1 MTSFIS
7 SRPRARPAHTQG
19 TTRCAY
25 TPDGTRL
32 VTVGSNNLIRL
43 YKTGFDGEPDNI
55 DDCQEQ
61 NLAVSAG
68 NTFFVAGA
76 EDGTVSYYTLAATP
90 FATSMF
96 DKFLLRTSLPV
107 RDVAISPDNKW
118 CAVASDEL
126 TVKLVGIQD
135 NTQLLTLKEHGKPT
149 KHLSFDPKGS
159 MLALSCTD
167 GVVYVYSLTAD
178 HPELMRKVDGVIGRM
193 ETESEASCKVAWH
206 PDGRAFAVPTPT
218 REVQVVSKNDWEKQ
232 RAFSKGHDG
241 DITAVAWSPNGAL
254 LATAGKD
261 KKLLIWST
269 KDQTV
274 LARYEYPNV
283 VDIAWHPTKNLA
295 SFTTSDG
302 EVFICDE
309 FVSEQFVSL
318 LRLPRQPAPFIHDP
332 LADIGANNRR
342 PESNGAALPS
352 RPRRGSL
359 DSLDDLL
366 DDDNF
371 GDENDGF
378 AGDDDGFV
386 VDDDGAGYT
395 LNASRKRSADDDPLG
410 QRPNKR
416 GNFVQPQ
423 LHRAFQPGA
432 TPWRGNRKYL
442 CLNLIGFI
450 WTVDQDSHH
459 TVTVEFYDHEFHRD
473 FHFTDTFLY
482 DQACLNDK
490 GALFSCPPKDDAPA
504 VLFYRPHETWTQRT
518 DWRIQLPK
526 GEAVLAMSLSDRFI
540 TVTTTGNYVRIYT
553 LFGIPYRVYRPK
565 STPAVSCASWG
576 DYVLTM
582 GNGPVGADG
591 MCRLLYTIENIK
603 RDEICQNEDTV
614 ALPEGAT
621 VKNVFFSDS
630 GDPCIYDS
638 TGTLLTLL
646 HWREPSRACW
656 IPLLDT
662 KLLPR
667 LASGRKNE
675 TYFPIAV
682 ADNKFHCIILKGGD
696 QYPYFP
702 RPLLSEFDFSIPLAS
717 APPTKKQKKAKPPKK
732 KPTNPGGG
740 GDDLDEDMLSADE
753 APSSPEAPS
762 DNDDNDDDDPS
773 TGDAETLALTQTYL
787 QKSIH
792 TAQLSDQVASS
803 SSSSTASQRARLA
816 RLQLDVD
823 KALLQ
828 MLAVECREG
837 GEDRGMRAL
846 EMVQLMRDRSGR
858 MLEAA
863 GKVAERYGRAVLG
876 GKIREL
882 GELGGDDGEEDGDGD
897 GFD

>member
-1 MTSFIS
+1 
-7 SRPRARPAHTQG
+7 
-19 TTRCAY
+19 
-25 TPDGTRL
+25 L
-32 VTVGSNNLIRL
+32 VTVGSNNLIRV
-43 YKTGFDGEPDNI
+43 YKTGSDGEPANI

-61 NLAVSAG
+61 NLAVAAS
-68 NTFFVAGA
+68 NTFFIAGA
-76 EDGTVSYYTLAATP
+76 EDGTVSYYILATTP
-90 FATSMF
+90 HATSMF
-96 DKFLLRTSLPV
+96 DKFLLRTSMPV

-167 GVVYVYSLTAD
+167 GVVYVYSLTAE
-178 HPELMRKVDGVIGRM
+178 HPELIRKVDGVIGRM

-302 EVFICDE
+302 EVFICEE

-318 LRLPRQPAPFIHDP
+318 LRQPQQPSPFIHDP
-332 LADIGANNRR
+332 LADVAANRR
-342 PESNGAALPS
+342 PDPNGANLPS

-371 GDENDGF
+371 GEE
-378 AGDDDGFV
+378 DDGFV

-395 LNASRKRSADDDPLG
+395 LNAAQKRPADDDLLG
-410 QRPNKR
+410 QRPAKR

-423 LHRAFQPGA
+423 IHRAFQPGS

-482 DQACLNDK
+482 DQACLNEK

-591 MCRLLYTIENIK
+591 MCRLLYSIENIK

-630 GDPCIYDS
+630 GVRSLNPPFF
-638 TGTLLTLL
+638 LLV
-646 HWREPSRACW
+646 H
-656 IPLLDT
+656 
-662 KLLPR
+662 
-667 LASGRKNE
+667 
-675 TYFPIAV
+675 
-682 ADNKFHCIILKGGD
+682 
-696 QYPYFP
+696 
-702 RPLLSEFDFSIPLAS
+702 
-717 APPTKKQKKAKPPKK
+717 
-732 KPTNPGGG
+732 
-740 GDDLDEDMLSADE
+740 
-753 APSSPEAPS
+753 
-762 DNDDNDDDDPS
+762 
-773 TGDAETLALTQTYL
+773 
-787 QKSIH
+787 
-792 TAQLSDQVASS
+792 
-803 SSSSTASQRARLA
+803 
-816 RLQLDVD
+816 
-823 KALLQ
+823 
-828 MLAVECREG
+828 
-837 GEDRGMRAL
+837 
-846 EMVQLMRDRSGR
+846 
-858 MLEAA
+858 
-863 GKVAERYGRAVLG
+863 
-876 GKIREL
+876 
-882 GELGGDDGEEDGDGD
+882 
-897 GFD
+897 